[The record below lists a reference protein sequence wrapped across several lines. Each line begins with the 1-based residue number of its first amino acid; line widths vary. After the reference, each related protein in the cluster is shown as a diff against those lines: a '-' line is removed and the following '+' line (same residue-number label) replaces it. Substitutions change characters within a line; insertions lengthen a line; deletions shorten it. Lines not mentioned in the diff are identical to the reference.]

1 MAISIL
7 SSKLHIPQRRSD
19 DVLRKRL
26 IEQLDKAVLDAK
38 LILVSA
44 PAGFGKTTIL
54 STWLAERKFA
64 VAWLSLDASD
74 SEFVQF
80 FSYLIAA
87 IQMIQP
93 EIGSIALEALQSSRQ
108 ANPESLLISL
118 INDIA
123 KVPEPFL
130 IVLDDYHLI
139 DSEGIDK
146 ALGYLIEYMP
156 EQMRLMIATR
166 QDPALSLAKLRV
178 QRQIVEIRADELR
191 FSPKETR
198 EFFKSQLG
206 FELSGMDI
214 EKLDKR
220 TEGWIAGLQ
229 LAAVSLQGRPEP
241 SRFIDDFTG
250 SHRFVV
256 DYLLEEVLQRQ
267 AEDIRLFLL
276 QTSILERFSASVCD
290 AVCQANNSRIILEM
304 LERNNM
310 FLIALDESRQ
320 WYRYHHLFADA
331 LHVHLQ
337 HQYQEEIPKLHL
349 RASDWFLAHGFQA
362 EAITHILAAK
372 DFERGAALLE
382 SIWMQMD
389 ATHQS
394 ATWYKWAS
402 SLPQEIIR
410 QRPLLSHAY
419 GRCLMIQNN
428 MKAAEVWL
436 KYAEDWLQTPN
447 QDKLR
452 GNQELL
458 EMLPASVSCGRTY
471 LALSLGEIETAL
483 HYARQAQDQ
492 VTEGDVLNH
501 IQATALSSLA
511 HWANGELS
519 IAEQELTEYIAEASA
534 NNAGNEELELI
545 PILAEMRMTSGN
557 LYSAHEAYAT
567 ALQLLNEQQNN
578 KYNGVE
584 DLHRGVAEIYRE
596 WQNLDKALEHLRIAE
611 ELAEQHIMMLDWKHR
626 YNVSWARLKLTLGD
640 FTSALAHL
648 DEAQKHYIRSPLP
661 LVRPIPAL
669 KALVWIRQG
678 QVQKAQAWADE
689 RGLGFDEPVP
699 FIKEFEYLTFSRL
712 LLAQFRAK
720 HSQEML
726 NSAKHLLEK
735 LGQAAKENHRTGSLI
750 EILILQAVCFELD
763 GNNAGALQYLEDAL
777 ILAEPQGY
785 KQVFLDEGKTI
796 QTLLETL
803 SEQGIMQQYI
813 TRLLSTR
820 HKAQPQARL
829 DQLFVESLSERETEV
844 LRLLATELTGPKI
857 AAHLMISLSTMRTH
871 SRNIYSKLSVN
882 GRLSAIRRAQELG
895 LL

>member
-7 SSKLHIPQRRSD
+7 SSKLHRPQRRSD

-26 IEQLDKAVLDAK
+26 IERLDKAVLDTK

-54 STWLAERKFA
+54 STWLADSKFA
-64 VAWLSLDASD
+64 AAWLSLDATD

-123 KVPEPFL
+123 KAPEPFL

-146 ALGYLIEYMP
+146 ALEYLIEYMP

-178 QRQIVEIRADELR
+178 RRQIVEIRADELR

-206 FELSGMDI
+206 FELSGADI

-229 LAAVSLQGRPEP
+229 LASMSLQGRPEP

-256 DYLLEEVLQRQ
+256 DYLLEEVLERQ
-267 AEDIRLFLL
+267 AEATRLFLL
-276 QTSILERFSASVCD
+276 QTSILERFSAAVCD
-290 AVCQANNSRIILEM
+290 AVCQVNNSYIILEM

-331 LHVHLQ
+331 LHIHLQ
-337 HQYQEEIPKLHL
+337 HQYREEIPKLHL
-349 RASDWFLAHGFQA
+349 RASDWFLANGFQG
-362 EAITHILAAK
+362 EAINHILATK
-372 DFERGAALLE
+372 DFERAATLLE

-389 ATHQS
+389 ATYQY
-394 ATWYKWAS
+394 ATWVKWAS
-402 SLPQEIIR
+402 SLPQEMIR

-419 GRCLMIQNN
+419 GRCLMMQNN
-428 MKAAEVWL
+428 LKAAEVWL
-436 KYAEDWLQTPN
+436 KYAEDWLQAPN
-447 QDKLR
+447 QDKHH

-458 EMLPASVSCGRTY
+458 EMLPASVSCARTN
-471 LALSLGEIETAL
+471 LALSLGEIENAL
-483 HYARQAQDQ
+483 HYARQALVQ
-492 VTEGDVLNH
+492 VTEDDTLNY
-501 IQATALSSLA
+501 IQARVFSSLA
-511 HWANGELS
+511 YWANGELS
-519 IAEQELTEYIAEASA
+519 IAEQELTEYIAEA
-534 NNAGNEELELI
+534 NATGNEEIELI
-545 PILAEMRMTSGN
+545 PLLAEMRMTMGN

-567 ALQLLNEQQNN
+567 ALQLLDEQQNS
-578 KYNGVE
+578 KYSGLA

-596 WQNLDKALEHLRIAE
+596 WQNLDKAIEHLRIAE
-611 ELAEQHIMMLDWKHR
+611 ELAEQHIMLPDWKHR

-640 FTSALAHL
+640 FTSAHAHL

-678 QVQKAQAWADE
+678 QLQKAQAWADE
-689 RGLGFDEPVP
+689 NGLAFDDRVSY
-699 FIKEFEYLTFSRL
+699 IKEFEYMALARL
-712 LLAQFRAK
+712 LLAQVRNK
-720 HSQEML
+720 YSQEML
-726 NSAKHLLEK
+726 KSANHLLEN
-735 LGQAAKENHRTGSLI
+735 LRQDAQDNHRTGSLI

-763 GNNAGALQYLEDAL
+763 GNIATALQYLEDAL

-803 SEQGIMQQYI
+803 SEQSIMQQYI
-813 TRLLSTR
+813 TQLLYTR
-820 HKAQPQARL
+820 HKAQSQARL
-829 DQLFVESLSERETEV
+829 DELFVESLSEREAEV
-844 LRLLATELTGPKI
+844 LRLLATELTGPEI

-882 GRLSAIRRAQELG
+882 GRRSAISRAQELG

>member
-1 MAISIL
+1 M
-7 SSKLHIPQRRSD
+7 
-19 DVLRKRL
+19 RL
-26 IEQLDKAVLDAK
+26 IERLDKAILDAK

-54 STWLAERKFA
+54 STWLAECKFA
-64 VAWLSLDASD
+64 TAWLSLDAND

-139 DSEGIDK
+139 VSEDIDK
-146 ALGYLIEYMP
+146 ALDYLIEYMP
-156 EQMRLMIATR
+156 EQIRLMIATR
-166 QDPALSLAKLRV
+166 QDPAISLAKLRV
-178 QRQIVEIRADELR
+178 RRQIVEIRADELR

-229 LAAVSLQGRPEP
+229 LAAVSMQGRPEP

-267 AEDIRLFLL
+267 AEPIRLFLL
-276 QTSILERFSASVCD
+276 QTSILERFSAAVCD

-331 LHVHLQ
+331 LHIHLQ

-362 EAITHILAAK
+362 EAINHILAAK
-372 DFERGAALLE
+372 DFERAAALLE

-389 ATHQS
+389 ATYQS

-402 SLPQEIIR
+402 SLPQEMIR

-419 GRCLMIQNN
+419 GRCLMLQNN

-436 KYAEDWLQTPN
+436 KYAEDWLQAPN
-447 QDKLR
+447 QDKLH

-458 EMLPASVSCGRTY
+458 EMLPASVSGARTY

-483 HYARQAQDQ
+483 HYARQAQEQ
-492 VTEGDVLNH
+492 VTEGDILNY
-501 IQATALSSLA
+501 IQARVFSSLA
-511 HWANGELS
+511 YWANGELS
-519 IAEQELTEYIAEASA
+519 IAEQELTQYIAEASA

-545 PILAEMRMTSGN
+545 PLLAEMRMTMGN
-557 LYSAHEAYAT
+557 LYTAHEAYT
-567 ALQLLNEQQNN
+567 NALQLVDEQLNSI
-578 KYNGVE
+578 YNGVE
-584 DLHRGVAEIYRE
+584 DLHRGVAEIYQE
-596 WQNLDKALEHLRIAE
+596 WHNLDKAIEHLQIAE
-611 ELAEQHIMMLDWKHR
+611 SLAEHSIILPNWKHR
-626 YNVSWARLKLTLGD
+626 YNVSWARLRLTLGD
-640 FTSALAHL
+640 FESALAHL
-648 DEAQKHYIRSPLP
+648 NEAQKHYILSPLP
-661 LVRPIPAL
+661 LIRPIPAL

-678 QVQKAQAWADE
+678 QLQKAQAWADE
-689 RGLGFDEPVP
+689 NGLAFDDCVP
-699 FIKEFEYLTFSRL
+699 YIKEFEYMTLARL
-712 LLAQFRAK
+712 LLAQVRNK
-720 HSQEML
+720 YSQETL
-726 NSAKHLLEK
+726 KSAKHLLEN
-735 LGQAAKENHRTGSLI
+735 LRQDAQANHRTGSLI
-750 EILILQAVCFELD
+750 EILILQAVCFDLD
-763 GNNAGALQYLEDAL
+763 GNIATALQYLEKAL
-777 ILAEPQGY
+777 VLAEPQAY
-785 KQVFLDEGKTI
+785 VQVFIDEGKAI
-796 QTLLETL
+796 QSLLEKL

-813 TRLLSTR
+813 AQLLSTR
-820 HKAQPQARL
+820 HKAQPQAIL
-829 DQLFVESLSERETEV
+829 DNVLVESLSEREAEV
-844 LRLLATELTGPKI
+844 LRLLATELTGPEI
-857 AAHLMISLSTMRTH
+857 AVHLMISLSTMRTH

-882 GRLSAIRRAQELG
+882 GRRSAIRRAQELG

>member
-54 STWLAERKFA
+54 SSWLAECKFA
-64 VAWLSLDASD
+64 TVWLSLDAND
-74 SEFVQF
+74 SEFVHF

-87 IQMIQP
+87 IQMIHP

-146 ALGYLIEYMP
+146 ALDYLIEYMP

-178 QRQIVEIRADELR
+178 RRQIVEIRADELR

-276 QTSILERFSASVCD
+276 QTSILERFSAAVCD

-331 LHVHLQ
+331 LHIHLQ
-337 HQYQEEIPKLHL
+337 HQYREEIPKLHL
-349 RASDWFLAHGFQA
+349 RASDWFLAHGFQP

-372 DFERGAALLE
+372 DFERAAAILE

-389 ATHQS
+389 VTYQY

-402 SLPQEIIR
+402 SLPQEMIR

-419 GRCLMIQNN
+419 GRCLMMQNN

-436 KYAEDWLQTPN
+436 KYAEDWLQAPN
-447 QDKLR
+447 HDKFQ

-458 EMLPASVSCGRTY
+458 KMLPASVSCARTN
-471 LALSLGEIETAL
+471 LALSLGDIETAL
-483 HYARQAQDQ
+483 YYARQAQEQ
-492 VTEGDVLNH
+492 VTEDDILNR
-501 IQATALSSLA
+501 IQATVFSSLA

-519 IAEQELTEYIAEASA
+519 IAEQELTEYIAEANA
-534 NNAGNEELELI
+534 AGNNEIELI
-545 PILAEMRMTSGN
+545 PLLAEMGMTMGN
-557 LYSAHEAYAT
+557 LYSAHEAYT
-567 ALQLLNEQQNN
+567 NALQLMDEKQNSQ
-578 KYNGVE
+578 YSGIA
-584 DLHRGVAEIYRE
+584 DLHRGIAEIYRE
-596 WQNLDKALEHLRIAE
+596 WQNLDKAIEHLRIAE
-611 ELAEQHIMMLDWKHR
+611 ELDEKHIMLPDWKHR

-661 LVRPIPAL
+661 LIRSIPTL

-678 QVQKAQAWADE
+678 QLQKAQAWADE
-689 RGLGFDEPVP
+689 RGLGFDDPVS

-712 LLAQFRAK
+712 LLAQFRTK
-720 HSQEML
+720 HSQEIL
-726 NSAKHLLEK
+726 KSAKHLLED
-735 LGQAAKENHRTGSLI
+735 LRQDAEDNHRTGSLI
-750 EILILQAVCFELD
+750 EIFILQAVCFELD
-763 GNNAGALQYLEDAL
+763 GNTARALQHLEDAL

-813 TRLLSTR
+813 TQLLSTR

-829 DQLFVESLSERETEV
+829 NELFVESLSDREAEV
-844 LRLLATELTGPKI
+844 LRLLTTELTGPEI

-882 GRLSAIRRAQELG
+882 GRRSAIRRAQELG